1 MSQRKRNC
9 ENTKFKSYGPVSEG
23 SLLKF
28 PRVATEV
35 EAMVDGSC
43 VKNATMRHGVDVEN
57 AGDIL
62 TTRGTSTLEMWKI
75 NINGLLPHINIV
87 QRQRKLRFK
96 GGERGRHERIRRA

>member
-9 ENTKFKSYGPVSEG
+9 KNTKFKSYGPVSEG

-43 VKNATMRHGVDVEN
+43 VKNATMRHGVGVEN

-87 QRQRKLRFK
+87 
-96 GGERGRHERIRRA
+96 HEGHRYDETGADKK